1 MKKALTLFLFVL
13 FVLSEL
19 QLSGGQIADAQTIR
33 SSGIIDRPNSIIF
46 GKIDFETGDTSQID
60 HFYENPSSIVLV
72 QSQIKHTGS
81 YGLKCEITD
90 TSNDRNR
97 RIEMWEGWDDAT
109 EKCLYSSKE
118 AWVEGWLYLPTNF
131 RLKPANNQIGW
142 ESLMSIREI
151 EKRYEP
157 SLPYGGTKT
166 FQLKI
171 NLHQVSPD
179 DESHFIIVGK
189 WESANTDL
197 GTGIFGRDKEPIP
210 LGTWVHLQ
218 IHVIRDKTNGLFE
231 VYRDGKQVIGA
242 TSVRTW
248 GFQDSY
254 RAEWKHYT
262 NIGQPYLNTL
272 YWDDLK
278 VKGSP

>member
-19 QLSGGQIADAQTIR
+19 QLSGGQIADTQTIR
-33 SSGIIDRPNSIIF
+33 SSGIIDQPNSIIF
-46 GKIDFETGDTSQID
+46 GNIDFETGDTSQID
-60 HFYENPSSIVLV
+60 HFYENPSGIVLI

-90 TSNDRNR
+90 TSNDRDR
-97 RIEMWEGWDDAT
+97 RIEMWEGWDDAAK
-109 EKCLYSSKE
+109 KCLYSSKE
-118 AWVEGWLYLPTNF
+118 VWVEGWLYLPTNF
-131 RLKPANNQIGW
+131 RLKPADNQIGW

-151 EKRYEP
+151 DKSYSP
-157 SLPYGGTKT
+157 DKT

-171 NLHQVSPD
+171 NLQQISPD
-179 DESHFIIVGK
+179 DERRFAINAK
-189 WESANTDL
+189 WGSVNTGL
-197 GTGIFGRDKEPIP
+197 GSGVFASDTEPIP
-210 LGTWVHLQ
+210 VGKWVHLQ

-231 VYRDGKQVIGA
+231 VYRDGKRVIRA
-242 TSVRTW
+242 TGVRTW

-262 NIGQPYLNTL
+262 NIGQYLNTL